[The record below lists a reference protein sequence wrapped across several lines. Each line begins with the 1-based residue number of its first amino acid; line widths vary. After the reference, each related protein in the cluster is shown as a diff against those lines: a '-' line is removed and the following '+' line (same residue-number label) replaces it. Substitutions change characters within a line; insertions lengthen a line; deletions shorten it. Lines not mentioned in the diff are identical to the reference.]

1 MKSIE
6 NIATELKRLHLPK
19 EVFWGYPVEPD
30 EDDVSPGYVETCIIC
45 NTSMPCDTLQAVSW
59 MEYEHNRAQRFVKTN
74 REGWTL
80 VNNLRRQ
87 RLALLEIITGFIE
100 PSDLPL
106 WKRLGNQRLAI
117 RDEIRTRGMYERIT
131 TSTREENKNL
141 RKRIEELEAQKSE

>member
-1 MKSIE
+1 MMSFDE
-6 NIATELKRLHLPK
+6 TMDSVRQQHGRDQDAVGLCDHCGEEL
-19 EVFWGYPVEPD
+19 
-30 EDDVSPGYVETCIIC
+30 
-45 NTSMPCDTLQAVSW
+45 PCLALQAVSW
-59 MEYEHNRAQRFVKTN
+59 AEYEHHRARRFLKTN

-80 VNNLRRQ
+80 ANNLRRQ

-106 WKRLGNQRLAI
+106 WKRIGNQRLAI